1 MDRNAIIDEFASQGC
16 NCCQAVCMAFEDEFA
31 VSREELMVLAAP
43 FGGGM
48 GYFGL
53 TCGALAG
60 AGMVFSNHFGAD
72 FINDKEYK
80 AAFYAAVKDMCQ
92 QFTEENGDAKCDV
105 LKQLRKDGKG
115 YSCRELMYR
124 AADLAERYI
133 AKYSDTL
140 RDRKAK

>member
-16 NCCQAVCMAFEDEFA
+16 NCCQAVCMAFENEFDIP
-31 VSREELMVLAAP
+31 REEIMVLSAA
-43 FGGGM
+43 FGGGL
-48 GYFGL
+48 GYYGL

-60 AGMVFSNHFGAD
+60 AAMVFGNRFGAD

-80 AAFYAAVKDMCQ
+80 AVFYAAVKDLAEK
-92 QFTEENGDAKCDV
+92 FAEENGDATCAV
-105 LKQLRKDGKG
+105 LKQLRKDSKG

-133 AKYSDTL
+133 EKYSGTL